1 MKKKKPGYRLVTA
14 AEKRRLQHELKQ
26 TWDTVPLQGLARARE
41 LAGVQPGKE
50 HEFRVAAVEEL
61 TFDLGKDG
69 VPGTVELP
77 QPEIQIKF
85 ALSDGDGDPLR
96 KELRVS
102 VLAGGLPGN
111 GTERRQFQSDEQ
123 AHEWLQFILLDFAY
137 QLPFALRTTIL
148 NSFEESIYKAC
159 ERFKLHNFDETKRE
173 LSERHQTLLRQR
185 RWKRLQT
192 KSGPKTGS
200 KWSKV
205 TREQIERLPQVVQQL
220 HETSERITRPA
231 VAQLLN
237 IRGNASTRAK
247 SLSRALQR
255 YRPGESWS
263 DIVEAEIKMGR

>member
-1 MKKKKPGYRLVTA
+1 MRKTHRSMSE
-14 AEKRRLQHELKQ
+14 AEKQRLQHELKQ
-26 TWDTVPLQGLARARE
+26 MWDTVPPQELARARE
-41 LAGVQPGKE
+41 LAGVQSGKE
-50 HEFRVAAVEEL
+50 HEFQIAAVEERTL
-61 TFDLGKDG
+61 EFGKEG
-69 VPGTVELP
+69 VPCTAELP

-85 ALSDGDGDPLR
+85 GLSDADGDPLR

-123 AHEWLQFILLDFAY
+123 AHDWLQFILLDLAY

-148 NSFEESIYKAC
+148 NSIEESIYKAC
-159 ERFKLHNFDETKRE
+159 DRFELHNFGETKRE

-185 RWKRLQT
+185 RRKRLQT
-192 KSGPKTGS
+192 KTGPKTGS

-205 TREQIERLPQVVQQL
+205 TREQIERLPQVIQQL

-237 IRGNASTRAK
+237 IRGNDSTRAK
-247 SLSRALQR
+247 SLDRALKR
-255 YRPGESWS
+255 YRPGESWQQ
-263 DIVEAEIKMGR
+263 IVEDAIKMGR